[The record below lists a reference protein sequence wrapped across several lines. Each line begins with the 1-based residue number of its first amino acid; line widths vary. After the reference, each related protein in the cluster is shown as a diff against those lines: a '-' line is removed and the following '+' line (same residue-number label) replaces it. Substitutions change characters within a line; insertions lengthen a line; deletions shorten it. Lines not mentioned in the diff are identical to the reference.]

1 MSELRL
7 IITAALLALA
17 MVLAAWMGRRQRIG
31 TVILAL
37 LSLVWLTVDR
47 DWEGG
52 IIVVVDSRHGL
63 TTADLVGVAG
73 LVLAGVQLVRAR
85 RR

>member
-17 MVLAAWMGRRQRIG
+17 MALSGWVGVRQRTG
-31 TVILAL
+31 SVILAL

-52 IIVVVDSRHGL
+52 IIAVVDAGHGL

-73 LVLAGVQLVRAR
+73 LVAAAVLFLRAR

>member
-17 MVLAAWMGRRQRIG
+17 MALASWVGRQQQIG

-47 DWEGG
+47 DREGG
-52 IIVVVDSRHGL
+52 IIAGGDARHGL
-63 TTADLVGVAG
+63 TTADLVGVTG
-73 LVLAGVQLVRAR
+73 LVIAGVQFVRFR
-85 RR
+85 RG

>member
-17 MVLAAWMGRRQRIG
+17 MAIAAWVGRRQPIG

-52 IIVVVDSRHGL
+52 IIAVVDTRHGL

-73 LVLAGVQLVRAR
+73 LVIAGVQLVRFR